1 MLSETFEKNE
11 LETLMPTKTT
21 GRNNI
26 NKSRWSKYRLPL
38 SMKRDNVIIMPMLN
52 TLLRDGL
59 NS

>member
-1 MLSETFEKNE
+1 MSETFEKSE
-11 LETLMPTKTT
+11 LETLMPIKTT

-26 NKSRWSKYRLPL
+26 NKSRWSTKRLPL
-38 SMKRDNVIIMPMLN
+38 KIKRDNVIKIPMLN